1 MFRTEHVCKKAE
13 QCDLTSQTFKKE
25 RRKHKMFKVAF
36 LSSGVLND
44 FFKKIFTYIFSN
56 YIIITIRKYF

>member
-25 RRKHKMFKVAF
+25 RRKYKMFKVAF

-44 FFKKIFTYIFSN
+44 FFF
-56 YIIITIRKYF
+56 